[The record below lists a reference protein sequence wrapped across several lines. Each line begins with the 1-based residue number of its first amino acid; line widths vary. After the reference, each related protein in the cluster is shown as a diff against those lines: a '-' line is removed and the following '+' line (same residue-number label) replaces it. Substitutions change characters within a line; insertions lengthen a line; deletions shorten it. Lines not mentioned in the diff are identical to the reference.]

1 MSRQKK
7 RIILASV
14 VGLVLS
20 LFLGVPGLL
29 GAALVFPEGIEG
41 DHGLMYLALATV
53 INFTLFF
60 TAIYY
65 LVGLFSKTNNS
76 D

>member
-7 RIILASV
+7 RIIIASV

-20 LFLGVPGLL
+20 LFAGVPGLL
-29 GAALVFPEGIEG
+29 GAALIFPEGIEG
-41 DHGLMYLALATV
+41 DHGFLYLALATA
-53 INFTLFF
+53 INFALFF
-60 TAIYY
+60 ASTYY
-65 LVGLFSKTNNS
+65 LFGLFSKPKIS

>member
-7 RIILASV
+7 RIIIASV

-20 LFLGVPGLL
+20 LILGVPGLL
-29 GAALVFPEGIEG
+29 AAALIFPQGIEG
-41 DHGLMYLALATV
+41 DHGLMYLALATA

-60 TAIYY
+60 TAIYF
-65 LVGLFSKTNNS
+65 LVGLLSKPNNPN
-76 D
+76 